1 MLGAALD
8 GLPKVGEEKYDK
20 LMGVLKKR
28 FEPYGEIRDGCFW
41 MPKGDD
47 GVTKG
52 YAFIEYSK
60 REVRISVSSSYF
72 LCDGHLRVQ
81 SERDVWCLHHI
92 SWCASAHADT
102 GHVSP
107 ILLSFK
113 LECLLRMKLGVKVH
127 HKIVRVNL
135 LSRDSAAM
143 GGWVDA
149 TAGEG

>member
-92 SWCASAHADT
+92 SWCASVHAPDMAT
-102 GHVSP
+102 AECVACILKDLAVENSHVSD
-107 ILLSFK
+107 
-113 LECLLRMKLGVKVH
+113 
-127 HKIVRVNL
+127 VRDL
-135 LSRDSAAM
+135 WGMLD
-143 GGWVDA
+143 
-149 TAGEG
+149 